1 MIIAVC
7 GKGGVGKTT
16 LAALLVLGLAARGM
30 KPVLAVDADPNS
42 CLDAALGLAAPGSV
56 GALREDAREAR
67 GMSKH
72 EFLEYRLAEC
82 LAEGHDFD
90 LLAMGRPEGPGCYC
104 FANSVL
110 RDLTSKISGRYPW
123 VVLDN
128 EAGLENLSRRLAP
141 VVDLLILAA
150 DPSARGLATA
160 GRIRDLAAEMGVAAG
175 RVALAVN
182 RLAGPLP
189 RAARDL
195 AGNLGADL
203 VLEMPEDPELAA
215 LDRAGAA
222 LTGLSAGNPLKA
234 AVADFLD
241 RILQGRGTG
250 EQGSR

>member
-1 MIIAVC
+1 MC

-16 LAALLVLGLAARGM
+16 LSALLVLRLAARGM
-30 KPVLAVDADPNS
+30 KPVLAVDADPNA
-42 CLDAALGLAAPGSV
+42 CLDQALGLPAPGSV

-82 LAEGHDFD
+82 LAEGEDFD

-110 RDLTSKISGRYPW
+110 RDLTSKISGRYPY

-141 VVDLLILAA
+141 AVDLLILAS

-160 GRIRDLAAEMGVAAG
+160 ARIRGLAAELGITAA
-175 RVALAVN
+175 RTALAVN

-189 RAARDL
+189 PAARDL
-195 AGNLGADL
+195 AEKIGADL
-203 VLEMPEDPELAA
+203 ILELPEDAALAA
-215 LDRAGAA
+215 ADRAGEP
-222 LTGLSAGNPLKA
+222 LTVLPPDNPLVR
-234 AVADFLD
+234 AVDDFLD
-241 RILQGRGTG
+241 RAVQ
-250 EQGSR
+250 SR

>member
-1 MIIAVC
+1 VC

-16 LAALLVLGLAARGM
+16 LSALLVLRLAARGQ

-42 CLDAALGLAAPGSV
+42 CLDLALGLAAPGSV

-82 LAEGHDFD
+82 LAEAEDFD

-110 RDLTSKISGRYPW
+110 RDLTSKISSRYPH

-141 VVDLLILAA
+141 AVDLLVLAS

-160 GRIRDLAAEMGVAAG
+160 ARIRGLAAELGITAA
-175 RVALAVN
+175 RTALAVN
-182 RLAGPLP
+182 RLATPLP
-189 RAARDL
+189 DAARDL
-195 AGNLGADL
+195 ARDLGADFL
-203 VLEMPEDPELAA
+203 LELPEDPTLAA
-215 LDRAGAA
+215 LDREGTPLTA
-222 LTGLSAGNPLKA
+222 LPPDNPLVV
-234 AVADFLD
+234 AVDGFLD
-241 RILQGRGTG
+241 LAVQSG
-250 EQGSR
+250 